1 MRDMAMFNSTGD
13 PVADA
18 ERHQQYLEESC
29 PEREGAVRMTLD
41 VWVSVTGRTEEE
53 LREAAFQAVKDMMSN
68 APVCEWD
75 FEFKEVEF
83 DEHS

>member
-1 MRDMAMFNSTGD
+1 MRSMAMFNSTGD
-13 PVADA
+13 PVSDA
-18 ERHQQYLEESC
+18 ERLQQYLEESC
-29 PEREGAVRMTLD
+29 PEREGDVRMTLD

-53 LREAAFQAVKDMMSN
+53 MKEAAFQAVKDMMSN

>member
-1 MRDMAMFNSTGD
+1 MYMATGD
-13 PVADA
+13 PVTDA
-18 ERHQQYLEESC
+18 ERYQQYLEESC

-41 VWVSVTGRTEEE
+41 VWVSVMGRTEEE
-53 LREAAFQAVKDMMSN
+53 LKEAAFQAVKDMMSN

>member
-13 PVADA
+13 PIADA
-18 ERHQQYLEESC
+18 ERYQQYLEESC

-53 LREAAFQAVKDMMSN
+53 LKEAAFQDVKDMMSN
-68 APVCEWD
+68 AHVFDWD
-75 FEFKEVEF
+75 YEFKETEF
-83 DEHS
+83 E

>member
-13 PVADA
+13 PVTDA
-18 ERHQQYLEESC
+18 ERYQQYLEETY
-29 PEREGAVRMTLD
+29 PEKDGAVRLILD
-41 VWVSVTGRTEEE
+41 VWVNVKGGTEEE
-53 LREAAFQAVKDMMSN
+53 LREAAYQDVKDMMSN